1 MYSAAIVME
10 NAGYISN
17 PSFHRTLNQIYEKCY
32 LGTDLRVNPLV
43 PLVSS
48 KLIVFCFCGAFAI
61 IANYALIFFLPE
73 TYLSDIISLYNI
85 RAENFL
91 ISTILKFSAQMIQY
105 ENCQLVVQN

>member
-17 PSFHRTLNQIYEKCY
+17 PSFHRTLNQIYEKCN
-32 LGTDLRVNPLV
+32 LGTDFRVNPLV

-61 IANYALIFFLPE
+61 IANYALIFFCLRH
-73 TYLSDIISLYNI
+73 TYLILYHYI
-85 RAENFL
+85 TSE
-91 ISTILKFSAQMIQY
+91 LKTS
-105 ENCQLVVQN
+105 